1 MKYKHFENLPN
12 NWNLDKFE
20 NLSKIT
26 CGVAATPEYVDENVG
41 VPFFSASNVQKGLL
55 YTKKVKYIPRE
66 LHERLTKNTKP
77 AFGDVLMTRVG
88 AGIGETAIV
97 DVKYDFSVY
106 VSLTLIK
113 PNKKLNSNYLKY
125 VLNTDY
131 YRYLAVRE
139 QFAGGGVQNL
149 NVQMVKNYL
158 IAVPPLPEQQKIAKI
173 LSTWDKA
180 INTTERLIE
189 NSTQQKKALMQQLL
203 TGKKR
208 LLDESGKRFE
218 GEWESLT
225 IGDVVE
231 LFNGYAFKS
240 SDALEKGYKWLKI
253 ANVGIGEIKWDN
265 SSYLPEGY
273 KDEYNRFNLKVG
285 DVVVAMT
292 RPTLGNQLKIARL
305 KNKADESLLNQR
317 VAKLLFSEKVS
328 SEYMYQLL
336 STIEVALKLNHAL
349 LGTDP
354 PNLST
359 KVLHEISME
368 LPPLIEQQKIATVLT
383 NADKEIE
390 LLEQQLADL
399 QQEKKALMQVL
410 LTGKKRVVVDGDN
423 L

>member
-1 MKYKHFENLPN
+1 MVPN
-12 NWNLDKFE
+12 GWKVIKLRDVGKCLTGLTYSPKN
-20 NLSKIT
+20 
-26 CGVAATPEYVDENVG
+26 VVDNGLLVLR
-41 VPFFSASNVQKGLL
+41 SSNVQDSKLAFEDNVYVDLDVPKEGRTKYGDILLCVRNGSRRLIGKSAFITQEAEGYAHGAFMGLFRPIDTPD
-55 YTKKVKYIPRE
+55 YTFQLFQSESFFKQVNQN
-66 LHERLTKNTKP
+66 L
-77 AFGDVLMTRVG
+77 G
-88 AGIGETAIV
+88 ATINSINSGNL
-97 DVKYDFSVY
+97 YDFKFPY
-106 VSLTLIK
+106 PPIQE
-113 PNKKLNSNYLKY
+113 
-125 VLNTDY
+125 
-131 YRYLAVRE
+131 RE
-139 QFAGGGVQNL
+139 
-149 NVQMVKNYL
+149 
-158 IAVPPLPEQQKIAKI
+158 KIAKI
-173 LSTWDKA
+173 LSTWDEA
-180 INTTERLIE
+180 ISTTEHLIG
-189 NSTQQKKALMQQLL
+189 NSNQQKKALMQQLL
-203 TGKKR
+203 TGKNR

-273 KDEYNRFNLKVG
+273 EDEYNRFNLKVG

-305 KNKADESLLNQR
+305 KHKADESLLNQR

-368 LPPLIEQQKIATVLT
+368 LPSLIEQQKIATVLT

-410 LTGKKRVVVDGDN
+410 LTGKKRVKLND
-423 L
+423 

>member
-1 MKYKHFENLPN
+1 MVPN
-12 NWNLDKFE
+12 GWDVIKLRDVGKCLTGLTYSPKN
-20 NLSKIT
+20 
-26 CGVAATPEYVDENVG
+26 VVDNGLLVLR
-41 VPFFSASNVQKGLL
+41 SSNVQDSKLAFEDNVYVDLDVPKEGRTKHGDILLCVRNGSRRLIGKSAFITQEAEGYAHGAFMGLFRPIDTPD
-55 YTKKVKYIPRE
+55 YTFQLFQSESFFKQVNQN
-66 LHERLTKNTKP
+66 L
-77 AFGDVLMTRVG
+77 G
-88 AGIGETAIV
+88 ATINSINSGNL
-97 DVKYDFSVY
+97 YDFKFPY
-106 VSLTLIK
+106 PPIQE
-113 PNKKLNSNYLKY
+113 
-125 VLNTDY
+125 
-131 YRYLAVRE
+131 RE
-139 QFAGGGVQNL
+139 
-149 NVQMVKNYL
+149 
-158 IAVPPLPEQQKIAKI
+158 KIAKI

-180 INTTERLIE
+180 ISTTERLID

-208 LLDESGKRFE
+208 LLDEAGKRFE

-410 LTGKKRVVVDGDN
+410 LTGKKRVVVDGEVK
-423 L
+423 